1 MKLIE
6 NFYDICKNNIFIT
19 GWDYVDKI
27 NSKEE
32 IEKKWYEKLYV
43 WYYNNCFNIILIVG
57 LVFIIYLCINEF
69 SFPNFYK
76 EKNNIT
82 KKQKGGANENG
93 GNSKESSNTNSKSN
107 ENSSNNNSTGNN
119 AKVKNLNNNFKQLN
133 TEAEIEAEKMLEA
146 KEKKFD
152 LKKGFSQGKDLG
164 GEKYAEKRR
173 RLKMGID
180 RAKKRFKENLGPFYK
195 FLFSIFIFIAFGMF
209 IMPTIVMF
217 IISYITFYFTR
228 HQVQKVLTK

>member
-6 NFYDICKNNIFIT
+6 NFYNICKNNIFIT

-32 IEKKWYEKLYV
+32 EDKKWYEKLYS

-57 LVFIIYLCINEF
+57 LSFIIYLCINEF

-76 EKNNIT
+76 KNIT
-82 KKQKGGANENG
+82 KVQKGGANEN
-93 GNSKESSNTNSKSN
+93 NS
-107 ENSSNNNSTGNN
+107 SSNNLNTNMKNLNTDAEIKANNSKN
-119 AKVKNLNNNFKQLN
+119 KNLNNNMKELN
-133 TEAEIEAEKMLEA
+133 AEAEIEAERMLEE

-152 LKKGFSQGKDLG
+152 FKKGFSQGKGLG

-180 RAKKRFKENLGPFYK
+180 RAKKRFKQNLGPFYK